1 MAPGANTYPRI
12 PVRDTLILDPWLEPL
27 PSPGPTP
34 YSGVGQEMVH
44 NNATTAGDQFNRD
57 AEDSGHIGS
66 RLLVINSE
74 AFTLWTSHFERLKET
89 VKGWGPDA
97 KLVTL
102 RQYKLHSSDVFFFL
116 LTLLFCFPCSP
127 ICTHILL
134 RLSRLSTHR

>member
-1 MAPGANTYPRI
+1 MSPIAPGGNTYPRI

-34 YSGVGQEMVH
+34 YSGVGQGVTH
-44 NNATTAGDQFNRD
+44 DNATVAGDQFNGD
-57 AEDSGHIGS
+57 AEDGSGHIGS

-102 RQYKLHSSDVFFFL
+102 RQYTLHCSV
-116 LTLLFCFPCSP
+116 CFSYC
-127 ICTHILL
+127 
-134 RLSRLSTHR
+134 